1 MMLAFTGLALALGG
15 AFSTSATVGLPAVIG
30 TWAGLVADLAL
41 VAASGYSA
49 YSSNKAMAE
58 QAKSQAEIQKM
69 QAAAYGQQAA
79 DLERQAADKRAE
91 AGVAQIQSEQEAE
104 RRSRIMASD
113 IGSAYA
119 NAAANGL
126 LVDGDSNDTF
136 ANVLKST
143 VGEAQ
148 RDISTVKDNARISM
162 WERGRE
168 AQSLISSAN
177 TARTSG
183 VMSLMGAQASLDQA
197 RNYKRAAWLG
207 AATGGFASA
216 SSALSSAFGGASYA
230 ARKG

>member
-15 AFSTSATVGLPAVIG
+15 SFASTASLGAMVGLG
-30 TWAGLVADLAL
+30 AGLVADLAL

-58 QAKSQAEIQKM
+58 QSKAQAEIQKM
-69 QAAAYGQQAA
+69 QAEAYGQQAM

-91 AGVAQIQSEQEAE
+91 AGVAQIQGEQEAE

-126 LVDGDSNDTF
+126 LVDSGSNDTF

-168 AQSLISSAN
+168 AQSLISSAG

-197 RNYKRAAWLG
+197 KNYKRAAWLG